1 MPFFSIQSA
10 SARSCWKAF
19 LKIQCPT
26 LKSTRCATVPQV
38 VTHRRARTA
47 GLIRK
52 AIHMAVEADGSEPSP
67 HPPPPLC
74 LPAGTTTRCRTPN
87 AVPARSHSPVVPTAT
102 VSHRGAERAI
112 PVLHTQPQPH
122 AAECDLQHEPPR
134 GCAHERPK
142 ARLGLAL
149 CTAEGSAARAC
160 NARVAASAYAT

>member
-1 MPFFSIQSA
+1 MMCLSFRYKMPVPGVAGKHFSRSSA
-10 SARSCWKAF
+10 QPLKAHDVH
-19 LKIQCPT
+19 
-26 LKSTRCATVPQV
+26 ATVPQV

-52 AIHMAVEADGSEPSP
+52 AIHMAVEADGSEPS
-67 HPPPPLC
+67 C